1 MPYSDPAMVRRV
13 AILGTGLIGA
23 GWAALFLARGL
34 EVHALDP
41 APGAE
46 ARLRETIAGM
56 WPSLVAL
63 GQAEGEP
70 AFGRLSFAAA
80 PGPGL
85 ADAVLVQE
93 NAPEKLDLKR
103 ALFSE
108 VERFVGS
115 EAIIA
120 SSTSA
125 LLIGDIQTACARP
138 GRCVAAHPF
147 NPPHI
152 LPLVEVSGGP
162 ATDPAALDWAM
173 TFYTWLGKKP
183 VRLAR
188 EIEGHIAGR
197 LGAAMWREAISLV
210 EQGIAT
216 VADIDAAVRHGPGPR
231 WATTGCH
238 LVYHLGGG
246 PGGIEQYL
254 EHLGDSQQR
263 RWEDLGSP
271 RLTER
276 LRRTISAGVA
286 AEVGDRNAADLAA
299 ERDAKL
305 VELIRTLS

>member
-1 MPYSDPAMVRRV
+1 MPFFDPARVRRV

-34 EVHALDP
+34 EVHAVDP

-46 ARLRETIAGM
+46 ACLRETIAGM

-70 AFGRLSFAAA
+70 AFSRLSFAAA

-103 ALFSE
+103 VLFAE

-115 EAIIA
+115 ETILA

-138 GRCVAAHPF
+138 SRCIAAHPF

-173 TFYTWLGKKP
+173 AFYIWLGKKP

-210 EQGIAT
+210 EEGIAT
-216 VADIDAAVRHGPGPR
+216 VADIDAAVRYGPGPR

-276 LRRTISAGVA
+276 VRRAIAAGVA
-286 AEVGDRNAADLAA
+286 AEVGDRDVADLAA